1 MMEKLISTRT
11 IYKGKILD
19 LYKDKVILPSGRE
32 SFREVVRH
40 RGAVAVLPWINR
52 EVILVKQYRYAVDK
66 YLWEIPAGLK
76 EIGETPVQTAQRELV
91 EETKYFPRKLEK
103 LVEFYSTPGFSDEI
117 IHIFIATE
125 LIEDT
130 SKNADY
136 DEFIEVESFSRE
148 KIEKMI
154 LQGKIE
160 DAKTLVAINLAIA
173 QNKLN

>member
-1 MMEKLISTRT
+1 MEKLISTRI

-19 LYKDKVILPSGRE
+19 LYQDKVILPSGRE

-40 RGAVAVLPWINR
+40 RGAVAVLPWFNQK
-52 EVILVKQYRYAVDK
+52 VMLVKQYRYAVDK
-66 YLWEIPAGLK
+66 VLWEIPAGLK

-125 LIEDT
+125 LTGDN

-136 DEFIEVESFSRE
+136 DEFIQVQNFSRDE
-148 KIEKMI
+148 IEKMI
-154 LQGKIE
+154 LQGEIE
-160 DAKTLVAINLAIA
+160 DAKTLVAINIAIA